1 MFSELQPNC
10 CWWKYTSFFTWQ
22 VENEAFKANFFIN
35 ERHPN
40 SPEHEDRSGWQRR
53 KTWLQWLMWPS
64 TQRIGKD
71 IRASSFFFHWNGGPC
86 SFRGLLHC
94 DDRRSH
100 DELVAMGYSMIAVA
114 LTLSW
119 LEWIL
124 TVRPAWL
131 LFHNSCFVLFCCW
144 T

>member
-22 VENEAFKANFFIN
+22 VENEPFKASFFHKWTTA
-35 ERHPN
+35 EFTGTW
-40 SPEHEDRSGWQRR
+40 RSLGMTAPQNLAAVTDVAFR
-53 KTWLQWLMWPS
+53 S
-64 TQRIGKD
+64 THWKGYQSKLI
-71 IRASSFFFHWNGGPC
+71 FFHWKGGPC

-100 DELVAMGYSMIAVA
+100 DELVAMDFSMIAVA

-124 TVRPAWL
+124 TVRPVWL
-131 LFHNSCFVLFCCW
+131 LFHHSCFVLFCCW